1 MKNNWFWQIIID
13 GLIICG
19 FILFSF
25 PFLKENVIGIQLGQ
39 SQLVIAEQLPNEFV
53 AEEPIQIPTIEE
65 VLTADSAQV
74 TAYGF
79 VSIEVLQFQ
88 QPLLIG
94 LTNQQLM
101 RGGVVMF
108 PERSLT
114 QDNFVILGHHLGRE
128 SLLFGLLKQAKV
140 GMEVRVTYLEQ
151 THTYTIDAIKEV
163 AETDL
168 EVIGNQQPHLTL
180 ITCPTPTRTDQRL
193 VITAKPISMAVKEDA
208 QTETTKKETQKIRH
222 QQKQL
227 WQQQA
232 RDSWGILLLLFLM
245 MWGCLWGTHRLMTR
259 KTSD

>member
-1 MKNNWFWQIIID
+1 MRNNWYWQIIID

-19 FILFSF
+19 FIFISF
-25 PFLKENVIGIQLGQ
+25 PFFKENVIGIQLGQ
-39 SQLVIAEQLPNEFV
+39 SQLVIAEQLPNEFA
-53 AEEPIQIPTIEE
+53 AEEPIQVPTIEE
-65 VLTADSAQV
+65 VLTVDSTQV

-79 VSIEVLQFQ
+79 VSIEALQFQ

-94 LTNQQLM
+94 LTNQQLL

-108 PERSLT
+108 PERSLA

-140 GMEVRVTYLEQ
+140 GMEVSVTYLEQ
-151 THTYTIDAIKEV
+151 THIYTIDEIKQV

-168 EVIGNQQPHLTL
+168 EVIGNQQSRLTL

-193 VITAKPISMAVKEDA
+193 VIMAKPIAMAVKEDA
-208 QTETTKKETQKIRH
+208 QTETTKKETQKTRH
-222 QQKQL
+222 KQKQL

-232 RDSWGILLLLFLM
+232 RKSWVILLLLFLIM
-245 MWGCLWGTHRLMTR
+245 SGSLWWTHRRMTN
-259 KTSD
+259 KASD